1 MIALQDKCGFYQK
14 NYGEIYRQKWQ
25 EIKAILAEV
34 PSSQHIMDLLQ
45 VAGMDYREFTD
56 LYGAKKIEDCMWFAK
71 DLKDRYTVLW
81 MYFLLIYKGGAKTM
95 ELKFDRKFAVAAH
108 RGDKDCFP
116 ENTMAAFRSAIE
128 KKVDMIETDV
138 HMTAD
143 GALVLM
149 HDHTVDRTTGST
161 GLIKEKT
168 LAEMR
173 ALNAGT
179 EENPQQVPLFEE
191 LLELIADSDMM
202 LNIELKDYYDGT
214 NGEFCKEAVD
224 KVMALLEK
232 YQMLPKTVV
241 NSFDAYLLEYV
252 HSKYPQYLI
261 HGFYPYSIMRN
272 VSQNPDEYLYCAC
285 IFEDENPDLYQQL
298 RDKGIRPWVGAGVK
312 EDAQIQHCLA
322 YGAELVTTNDPA
334 KTIAQIEA
342 ALEK

>member
-1 MIALQDKCGFYQK
+1 
-14 NYGEIYRQKWQ
+14 
-25 EIKAILAEV
+25 
-34 PSSQHIMDLLQ
+34 
-45 VAGMDYREFTD
+45 
-56 LYGAKKIEDCMWFAK
+56 
-71 DLKDRYTVLW
+71 
-81 MYFLLIYKGGAKTM
+81 M
-95 ELKFDRKFAVAAH
+95 ELKFSRKFAVAAH

-128 KKVDMIETDV
+128 KNVDMVETDV

-161 GLIKEKT
+161 GLIREKT

-214 NGEFCKEAVD
+214 NADFCREAVD

-232 YQMLPKTVV
+232 YQMLTKTVV

-261 HGFYPYSIMRN
+261 HGFYPYDIMRN
-272 VSQNPDEYLYCAC
+272 VNQNPDEYLYCAC

-312 EDAQIQHCLA
+312 EYDQIARCLA

-334 KTIAQIEA
+334 KTIAQIEE
-342 ALEK
+342 ALKK